1 MEGWGWI
8 CGVPSEVL
16 FGLILILVLVSCRLW
31 NPKNTTTAYCSGDN
45 AAGASGAAGSIAVGE
60 ADLVQVMAGSQSP
73 SSISTPGSDWIERY
87 YGAEAGPSA
96 PLLQG
101 QPEDG
106 SGNTT
111 AASRPLAASD
121 IERVRELLQHTNP
134 RIEQKIRDIHE
145 GLRTRRVGAH
155 QAERLWKYLR
165 SATAVSAWEIFS
177 KESLTDLRE
186 LRDSGKGTEA
196 HLRREWNG
204 K

>member
-1 MEGWGWI
+1 
-8 CGVPSEVL
+8 
-16 FGLILILVLVSCRLW
+16 
-31 NPKNTTTAYCSGDN
+31 
-45 AAGASGAAGSIAVGE
+45 
-60 ADLVQVMAGSQSP
+60 MAGSQSP
-73 SSISTPGSDWIERY
+73 SSISTLGSDWIERY

-96 PLLQG
+96 PLPQG

-121 IERVRELLQHTNP
+121 IECVRELLQHTNP

-145 GLRTRRVGAH
+145 GLCTRRVGAH
-155 QAERLWKYLR
+155 QAERL
-165 SATAVSAWEIFS
+165 VEILEERHGGERMGNILQSMETLGRDCPYFQ
-177 KESLTDLRE
+177 ESLTDLRE

>member
-1 MEGWGWI
+1 MENSNEMEI
-8 CGVPSEVL
+8 SDRAAPQ
-16 FGLILILVLVSCRLW
+16 
-31 NPKNTTTAYCSGDN
+31 NTTTAYCSGDN
-45 AAGASGAAGSIAVGE
+45 AAGASSAAGSVAVGE
-60 ADLVQVMAGSQSP
+60 ADPVQVMAGSQSP

-96 PLLQG
+96 PLPQG

-111 AASRPLAASD
+111 AASRHLTASD
-121 IERVRELLQHTNP
+121 IERNP
-134 RIEQKIRDIHE
+134 CIDRKIRDIHE
-145 GLRTRRVGAH
+145 GLRTRRVGAN
-155 QAERLWKYLR
+155 QAEHL
-165 SATAVSAWEIFS
+165 VEILEERHGGERMGNIHQSMETLGRDCPYFQ
-177 KESLTDLRE
+177 ESLTDLRE